1 MVPSGILVLT
11 QKETIMELWLV
22 TQYDVE
28 PETEEHNIPF
38 QIGIFDDEK
47 IAENITMNLQQI
59 YGDKYLFLMT
69 PFDLN
74 QTYVR
79 SEDDLEE
86 LAGDTLESLIKSG
99 HIDYKIDESGKFL
112 YELTEKGRKDLDM
125 E

>member
-1 MVPSGILVLT
+1 
-11 QKETIMELWLV
+11 MELWLV

-47 IAENITMNLQQI
+47 IAENITMSLQQI

-86 LAGDTLESLIKSG
+86 LTGKTLESLIKSG
-99 HIDYKIDESGKFL
+99 YIDYKIDESGKFL
-112 YELTEKGRKDLDM
+112 YELTEKGRKDLNM

>member
-1 MVPSGILVLT
+1 
-11 QKETIMELWLV
+11 MELWLV

-28 PETEEHNIPF
+28 PETEEYNIPF

-47 IAENITMNLQQI
+47 IAENITMNLQKI

-79 SEDDLEE
+79 SDADLEKV
-86 LAGDTLESLIKSG
+86 AGVTLESLIKSG
-99 HIDYKIDESGKFL
+99 HMDYKIDENGKFL
-112 YELTEKGRKDLDM
+112 FELTEKGRKDLDM

>member
-1 MVPSGILVLT
+1 
-11 QKETIMELWLV
+11 MELWLV
-22 TQYDVE
+22 TQYIVE
-28 PETEEHNIPF
+28 PETEEYNIPF
-38 QIGIFDDEK
+38 QIGVFDDEK
-47 IAENITMNLQQI
+47 SAENIAMNLQAF
-59 YGDKYLFLMT
+59 YGDKYLFLIT

-86 LAGDTLESLIKSG
+86 LAGETLESLIKSG
-99 HIDYKIDESGKFL
+99 YIDYKIDENGEFL